1 MVNLSVYFNF
11 EAIVRHYYAYQSMSI
26 AVGEKKLPCQRKGA
40 NSEDVFAVAVTTGE
54 LIIGREKFPV
64 FLIVRQISQFTVN
77 ILDLRLKQTVLD
89 SSA

>member
-1 MVNLSVYFNF
+1 MLIKACQSLS
-11 EAIVRHYYAYQSMSI
+11 AK
-26 AVGEKKLPCQRKGA
+26 KKLPCQRKGA